1 LKLLCFSLKLY
12 FVNILVLEIKR
23 RERESVLKKIMGE
36 RESSW
41 FPRSLEQK
49 KKPKFSINMFLLTK
63 RVSLESFEFYKG
75 LERFFLSLILY
86 FRIYL
91 GVF

>member
-1 LKLLCFSLKLY
+1 MFMGHLLKKISLQIFFLFISSLFGLKLLCFSLKLY

-23 RERESVLKKIMGE
+23 RERECVLKKIMGE

-49 KKPKFSINMFLLTK
+49 KTQI
-63 RVSLESFEFYKG
+63 
-75 LERFFLSLILY
+75 
-86 FRIYL
+86 
-91 GVF
+91 